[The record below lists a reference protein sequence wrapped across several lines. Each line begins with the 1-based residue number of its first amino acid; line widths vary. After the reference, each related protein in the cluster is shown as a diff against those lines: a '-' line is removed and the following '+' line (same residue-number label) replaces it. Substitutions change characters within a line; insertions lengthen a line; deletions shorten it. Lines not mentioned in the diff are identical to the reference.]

1 VALRPFIATN
11 SPNFKPQRV
20 SSSVAVTRSNG
31 RAALLTAT
39 NIRSALEQWH
49 SPGDVTFSQ

>member
-11 SPNFKPQRV
+11 SPNFKLQCV
-20 SSSVAVTRSNG
+20 SSVAVTRSNG

-49 SPGDVTFSQ
+49 SPGDVTFAQ